1 MHERSSLG
9 EVLAGIALLLASH
22 IVAAIA
28 LAVIFYSARWLGWY
42 LVASVALG
50 SLVLFGI
57 TQVVYAIPLA
67 LWLQKQRRFK
77 ALKGV
82 AVGSVIT
89 ILLNIGTL
97 FYIARLANLAA

>member
-1 MHERSSLG
+1 MRERSSLG

-22 IVAAIA
+22 VVAAIA

-77 ALKGV
+77 TSK
-82 AVGSVIT
+82 
-89 ILLNIGTL
+89 
-97 FYIARLANLAA
+97 